1 MALLLLRGLWIS
13 ISEGIYMAKVIGID
27 LGTTNS
33 CMAVMEG
40 GEPTVLENSEGR
52 RVTPSVV
59 AFTKTGER
67 LVGDAA
73 KRQAVT
79 NSKNT
84 VYSIKRFMG
93 RKFTEVEEERKRV
106 PYKVVAAPNGD
117 AAVEIEIDGKAKLYT
132 PAEISA
138 MVLGKLK
145 SDAEM
150 RLGEKITQA
159 VITVPAYFN
168 DSQRQ
173 ATKDAG
179 RIAGLEVL
187 RIINE
192 PTAASLSYG
201 LDKKKDEEI
210 AVYDLGGGTFDISV
224 LEIGDGVFEVK
235 ATNGDTHLGGDDWD
249 GRIMDWILDEFKKEH
264 GMDLRKQADALQ
276 RIKEES
282 EKAKIALSSS
292 QVYEINLPF
301 ITADAS
307 GPKHIGMKLTRAK
320 MEQLCD
326 DLFERTIG
334 PVKNC
339 LKDAGIAAEKI
350 NELVLVGGMT
360 RMPKVVETAHN
371 LVNKTPHQGVNPDE
385 VVAVGAAIQAGVLKG
400 EVKDVLLLDVT
411 PLSLGIETLGGVFT
425 KLIERNTTIPTRK
438 SEIFSTASD
447 NQPGVE
453 IHVLQGERQLSRDN
467 KTIGKFHLTDIPP
480 APRGMPQVEV
490 TFDIDA
496 NGILHVSAKDL
507 GTGKEQKITI
517 TASSGLSK
525 DEIEKMRK
533 DAEAHAEEDKKRRDE
548 IEQRNEAD
556 NAVYRS
562 EKMLKDNADKIS
574 GDDKSKIEAAVK
586 DVKEAIKGGDA
597 AAIRSASEKL
607 NEVWQAVSAELY
619 KAAAEKARADKA
631 HGQPGPETAAG
642 EPKGEEKKGKDEGP
656 IIDAEVVDEKK

>member
-1 MALLLLRGLWIS
+1 MWIS

-40 GEPTVLENSEGR
+40 GEPVVLENSEGR

-93 RKFTEVEEERKRV
+93 RKYTEVEEERKRV
-106 PYKVVAAPNGD
+106 PYKVVAASNGD
-117 AAVEIEIDGKAKLYT
+117 AGVEVEIEGKPKVFT

-145 SDAEM
+145 ADAEM

-192 PTAASLSYG
+192 PTAASLAYG

-292 QVYEINLPF
+292 QEYEINLPF
-301 ITADAS
+301 VTADAS
-307 GPKHIGMKLTRAK
+307 GPKHISMKLTRAK

-339 LKDAGIAAEKI
+339 LRDAGIAPEKI
-350 NELVLVGGMT
+350 DELVLVGGMT
-360 RMPKVVETAHN
+360 RMPKVVDTARDM
-371 LVNKTPHQGVNPDE
+371 VKKTPHQGVNPDE

-453 IHVLQGERQLSRDN
+453 IHVLQGERQLARDN

-574 GDDKSKIEAAVK
+574 GDDKSKIEAAITE
-586 DVKEAIKGGDA
+586 VKEAIKGGDA
-597 AAIRSASEKL
+597 AVIRTASEKL
-607 NEVWQAVSAELY
+607 NEAWLAVSAELY
-619 KAAAEKARADKA
+619 KAAAEKARASKA
-631 HGQPGPETAAG
+631 QAQPGAEG
-642 EPKGEEKKGKDEGP
+642 EPKGEDKKGKDEGP
-656 IIDAEVVDEKK
+656 IIDAEVVDDKK

>member
-1 MALLLLRGLWIS
+1 
-13 ISEGIYMAKVIGID
+13 
-27 LGTTNS
+27 
-33 CMAVMEG
+33 MAVMEG
-40 GEPTVLENSEGR
+40 GEPVVLENSEGR

-93 RKFTEVEEERKRV
+93 RKFSEVEEERKRV
-106 PYKVVAAPNGD
+106 PYKVVSGANGD
-117 AAVEIEIDGKAKLYT
+117 VAVEVEVEGKLKQYT

-145 SDAEM
+145 ADAEM

-192 PTAASLSYG
+192 PTAASLAYG

-292 QVYEINLPF
+292 QVYDINLPF

-307 GPKHIGMKLTRAK
+307 GPKHISMKLTRAK

-339 LKDAGIAAEKI
+339 LRDAGIAPEKI
-350 NELVLVGGMT
+350 DELVLVGGMT
-360 RMPKVVETAHN
+360 RMPKVVDTARD
-371 LVNKTPHQGVNPDE
+371 LVKKTPHQGVNPDE

-453 IHVLQGERQLSRDN
+453 IHVLQGERQLARDH

-480 APRGMPQVEV
+480 APRGMPQIEV
-490 TFDIDA
+490 GFDIDA

-533 DAEAHAEEDKKRRDE
+533 DAEAHAEDDKKRRDE

-556 NAVYRS
+556 NSVYRS

-574 GDDKSKIEAAVK
+574 GTDKSKIEEAVK
-586 DVKEAIKGGDA
+586 EVKEALKGGDA
-597 AAIRSASEKL
+597 STIRSASEKL
-607 NEVWQAVSAELY
+607 NEAWQSVSAELY
-619 KAAAEKARADKA
+619 KAAAEKARASKA
-631 HGQPGPETAAG
+631 QGQPGPEPGG
-642 EPKGEEKKGKDEGP
+642 EAKGETKKGKDEGP
-656 IIDAEVVDEKK
+656 IIDAEVVDDKKG

>member
-1 MALLLLRGLWIS
+1 
-13 ISEGIYMAKVIGID
+13 MAKVIGID

-117 AAVEIEIDGKAKLYT
+117 AAVEIEIDGKVKQYT

-145 SDAEM
+145 TDAEM

-192 PTAASLSYG
+192 PTAASLAYG

-249 GRIMDWILDEFKKEH
+249 NRIMDSILDEFKKEYA
-264 GMDLRKQADALQ
+264 MDLRKQADALQ

-307 GPKHIGMKLTRAK
+307 GPKHISMKLTRAR

-339 LKDAGIAAEKI
+339 LRDAGIPLEKI
-350 NELVLVGGMT
+350 DELVLVGGMT
-360 RMPKVVETAHN
+360 RMPKVVETAHK

-453 IHVLQGERQLSRDN
+453 IHVLQGERQLTRDN

-480 APRGMPQVEV
+480 APRGVPQVEV

-517 TASSGLSK
+517 TASSGLTK

-533 DAEAHAEEDKKRRDE
+533 DAEAHAEDDKKRRDE

-574 GDDKSKIEAAVK
+574 GDDKSKIEAAITE
-586 DVKEAIKGGDA
+586 VKEAIKGGDA
-597 AAIRSASEKL
+597 AVIRTASEKL
-607 NEVWQAVSAELY
+607 NESWQAVSAELY
-619 KAAAEKARADKA
+619 KAAAEKARASKA
-631 HGQPGPETAAG
+631 QGQPGPEAG
-642 EPKGEEKKGKDEGP
+642 AEPKADDKKSKDEGP
-656 IIDAEVVDEKK
+656 IIDAEVVDDKK